1 MRGKPGV
8 IGTIAC
14 CVLALTQAPGCLRS
28 RTADQ
33 ASDRANRDGQQPPA
47 AVADAPVGGT
57 EISEVNEPKSTSDPR
72 ILYWPRL
79 KPEPLSDEQVRRI
92 SQAVEDIGQGR
103 DLWFVL
109 VLRNKENCETVH
121 VYCVPDMQ
129 SRRVRRGMAFEN
141 IWGRGHFLSACT
153 FSYAQV
159 SASDDPFEGHPVP
172 PRDFAL
178 LPFALPDDFTDEEL
192 IEVVDFIRSPSA
204 RSPRVPKGDDGE
216 TFRYFLFPVDPN
228 DPVYRIRRHG
238 EAVTIE
244 MGLVEGPLS
253 GYLNVFT
260 CQKVDGVWTIGD
272 RAGYLF

>member
-1 MRGKPGV
+1 MRGKPRV

-14 CVLALTQAPGCLRS
+14 CVLVLTTSGCSPG
-28 RTADQ
+28 RTADHVG
-33 ASDRANRDGQQPPA
+33 DRTDHDGQPA
-47 AVADAPVGGT
+47 LAVAEDARGSGT
-57 EISEVNEPKSTSDPR
+57 EISEVNEPKSASDSP

-79 KPEPLSDEQVRRI
+79 KPEPLSAEQVRRI

-129 SRRVRRGMAFEN
+129 SPRVRRGMAFEN

-159 SASDDPFEGHPVP
+159 SASNDPFEGHPVP

-192 IEVVDFIRSPSA
+192 IEVVDSIRSPSA

-228 DPVYRIRRHG
+228 DPVYKIHRHG

-253 GYLNVFT
+253 GYLKVFT
-260 CQKVDGVWTIGD
+260 CQKVDGVWTVGD